1 MHPYN
6 LRAFS
11 LCLGLA
17 IAAAGC
23 GGSDSPSPAAPTP
36 TEAAGPP
43 APAPAPSLGATVS
56 GTVTDRASAQ
66 ALALGQA
73 QLLAG
78 MSGVR
83 VSADGGPTATTGP
96 GGAFELRGV
105 PAGRVRLRF
114 DAPRAS
120 GTLEIAD
127 VSQTETI
134 TLTVVVSGSTVEL
147 ESQQRETGSQAQLE
161 GKVLSA
167 NHAARSLVVG
177 TTTVMVPEGTPI
189 TNGNRELDLTD
200 VVVGARV
207 HVKGARTGDTLTA
220 TRVMVQQTG
229 LERVNLSGDL
239 SNLAGACPDATFRFG
254 STAIAV
260 NSSTIFVQGSC
271 SALAGG
277 LSLEVKGLRRADGS
291 VLATMVRFTR
301 GGGDDDDDDEEG
313 GGGLVDVTGAITSLG
328 GTCPARTFQAG
339 DRQVRTTGATTFQT
353 PCATLAN
360 GQTVQVKG
368 RATGNGTVMA
378 SEVK

>member
-1 MHPYN
+1 MRPFP
-6 LRAFS
+6 LRAIA

-17 IAAAGC
+17 VATAGC
-23 GGSDSPSPAAPTP
+23 GGSDSPLPAGPTP
-36 TEAAGPP
+36 TEGAGP
-43 APAPAPSLGATVS
+43 APAPAPGPSLGATVS

-66 ALALGQA
+66 AFALGQV

-78 MSGVR
+78 MAGVR
-83 VSADGGPTATTGP
+83 VSVDGSDLTATTGP

-105 PAGRVRLRF
+105 PAGRLRLRF

-120 GTLEIAD
+120 GMLEIAD

-134 TLTVVVSGSTVEL
+134 TLTVVVSGSAVEL

-161 GKVLSA
+161 GKVLGA
-167 NHAARSLVVG
+167 NYAARSLVVG

-189 TNGNRELDLTD
+189 TNGNRDLDLID
-200 VVVGARV
+200 VIVGARV

-229 LERVNLSGDL
+229 LARVSLSGNL
-239 SNLAGACPDATFRFG
+239 SNLGGACPDATFRFG
-254 STAIAV
+254 STTIAV
-260 NSSTIFVQGSC
+260 NSSTMFVRGSC
-271 SALAGG
+271 GALAGG
-277 LSLEVKGLRRADGS
+277 LPLEVKGLRRADGS
-291 VLATMVRFTR
+291 VLATMVRFT
-301 GGGDDDDDDEEG
+301 GDPDDDDEEG
-313 GGGLVDVTGAITSLG
+313 EGGGLVDVSGAISGLG
-328 GTCPARTFQAG
+328 GSCPARTFQAG
-339 DRQVRTTGATTFQT
+339 GRQVRTTGATAFLT

-368 RATGNGTVMA
+368 RATGNGTVVA

>member
-1 MHPYN
+1 M
-6 LRAFS
+6 
-11 LCLGLA
+11 
-17 IAAAGC
+17 
-23 GGSDSPSPAAPTP
+23 
-36 TEAAGPP
+36 
-43 APAPAPSLGATVS
+43 S

-66 ALALGQA
+66 ALALGQV

-189 TNGNRELDLTD
+189 TNGNRELDLAD

-229 LERVNLSGDL
+229 LERVSLSGSV
-239 SNLAGACPDATFRFG
+239 SNLGGACPDATFRFG
-254 STAIAV
+254 STTIAV
-260 NSSTIFVQGSC
+260 NSSTMFVRGSC

-301 GGGDDDDDDEEG
+301 GSGDDDDDDEEG
-313 GGGLVDVTGAITSLG
+313 GGGGPVDVTGAITSLD

-339 DRQVRTTGATTFQT
+339 DRQVRTTGATTFLT